1 MNTSWDYASIWI
13 IENTFISRFIVNSFF
28 QNKNV
33 IIILPPFHLKSL
45 KVISYYIFT
54 TWLNKMYVTML
65 VVCLLIGNHILCI
78 LLSILKDRKRDPYLI
93 LAIHDWTTTIR
104 YCWQQICYIN
114 QNLILQRLWITNPI
128 SNWLYYTEIYLSMI
142 QISKYLTVIHNQR
155 VNIKR
160 NSVK

>member
-1 MNTSWDYASIWI
+1 MNTSCGVLFYASIWI

-33 IIILPPFHLKSL
+33 IIILPPLHLTSW
-45 KVISYYIFT
+45 KVISYYVFT

-65 VVCLLIGNHILCI
+65 VVCLLIGNHILSI
-78 LLSILKDRKRDPYLI
+78 LLSILKDGKWDLYLI
-93 LAIHDWTTTIR
+93 LDIHDWTTTIR

-128 SNWLYYTEIYLSMI
+128 SNWLYLS
-142 QISKYLTVIHNQR
+142 
-155 VNIKR
+155 
-160 NSVK
+160 

>member
-1 MNTSWDYASIWI
+1 MSGIIFSKIWI
-13 IENTFISRFIVNSFF
+13 LHAVYYNKHSKYIVLLS
-28 QNKNV
+28 KNV
-33 IIILPPFHLKSL
+33 IIILPPFYLKSL
-45 KVISYYIFT
+45 KVISYYVFT

-65 VVCLLIGNHILCI
+65 VVCLLIGNHILSI

-128 SNWLYYTEIYLSMI
+128 SNWL
-142 QISKYLTVIHNQR
+142 
-155 VNIKR
+155 
-160 NSVK
+160 